1 MTPRINRI
9 LDDTAIAQILERI
22 FINRPIKVL
31 RTISRTGRNS
41 ISWLHYEN
49 EVTGQRLAT
58 FVSFEDLLRSFWI
71 WLESVNLMAIA
82 LFQRQAISEVV
93 FAVVEVGDSVFS
105 QLHGWVE
112 VIDKDRSETLKQ
124 PRLWIESSDS
134 LDVVEPCT
142 VEIF

>member
-1 MTPRINRI
+1 MSLRINRI
-9 LDDTAIAQILERI
+9 LDDTAIAQILERL
-22 FINRPIKVL
+22 FINRPIKII

-41 ISWLHYEN
+41 ISWVHYEN

-71 WLESVNLMAIA
+71 WLETVNLMAIA
-82 LFQRQAISEVV
+82 IFQRQAISEVV
-93 FAVVEVGDSVFS
+93 FAVVEVGERVFLS
-105 QLHGWVE
+105 PYGWVE
-112 VIDKDRSETLKQ
+112 IIDKDRSETLKQ

-134 LDVVEPCT
+134 LDIVEPCY